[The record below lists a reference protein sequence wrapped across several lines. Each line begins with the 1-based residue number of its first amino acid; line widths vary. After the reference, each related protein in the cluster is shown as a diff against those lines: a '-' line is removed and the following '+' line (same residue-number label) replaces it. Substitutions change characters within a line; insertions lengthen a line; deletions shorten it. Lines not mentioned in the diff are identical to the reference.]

1 MTVKYGK
8 AKLKQGTDYTVTYKN
23 NKAIGIATA
32 TVKGKGNYT
41 GSKKVTFRI
50 NPKGTAFAKLT
61 GGKQQITLKWKNPK
75 NITGYEIQ
83 YSLKKNFSGKKTVK
97 IKKAK
102 TLATTIKKLA
112 ANKTYYVRIR
122 TYTTVKKKNYYS
134 AWSKV
139 KAVKTKAGKASNAPE
154 GQDVEAATEETEMTF
169 TLDEAL
175 DGELIFGEPI
185 ELPEELPQEDMR
197 LPLAE

>member
-1 MTVKYGK
+1 M
-8 AKLKQGTDYTVTYKN
+8 
-23 NKAIGIATA
+23 
-32 TVKGKGNYT
+32 
-41 GSKKVTFRI
+41 
-50 NPKGTAFAKLT
+50 
-61 GGKQQITLKWKNPK
+61 
-75 NITGYEIQ
+75 
-83 YSLKKNFSGKKTVK
+83 K

-122 TYTTVKKKNYYS
+122 TYTAVKKKNYYS

-139 KAVKTKAGKASNAPE
+139 KAVKTKTGKASNAPD
-154 GQDVEAATEETEMTF
+154 GQNVEVAAEENEMTF

-175 DGELIFGEPI
+175 DGELILGEAI
-185 ELPEELPQEDMR
+185 ELPEELPQDDVS